1 MAEESEKINEMELMK
16 KLSYR
21 NRSANDKFD
30 YRTDT
35 F

>member
-1 MAEESEKINEMELMK
+1 MSWEKINEMELMK

-21 NRSANDKFD
+21 NLSANDNFD